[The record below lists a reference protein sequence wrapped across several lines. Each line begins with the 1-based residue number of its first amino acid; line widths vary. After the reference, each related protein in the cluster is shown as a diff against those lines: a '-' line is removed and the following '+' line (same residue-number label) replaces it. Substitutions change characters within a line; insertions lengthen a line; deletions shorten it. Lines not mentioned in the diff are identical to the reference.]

1 MRYEG
6 RVFRPPSE
14 GRSFILQATIGCAH
28 NECVFC
34 SMYKEKKFRARPT
47 EDVLED
53 IREAR
58 NMYPFVKR
66 IFIADGNAL
75 ALSMERLL
83 PILNA
88 IKETFPECERI
99 GVYGAP
105 MDILRKTDEEL
116 AKLKDLGLG
125 IIYLGLE
132 SGSEKVLELMK
143 KGVTATQMIASANKV
158 KRAGIS
164 LSVTVISGLGGEEF
178 TEDHATETGR
188 VLSQMNPDYI
198 GVLTLLVDEMT
209 EIHEMI
215 EKKKF
220 KLLSSK
226 EILDELYKIMLGIKV
241 DECMFRSNHASNY
254 FALAGDLPRDKE
266 RLLEEIQEAIKDEEL
281 LKGEELRGL

>member
-28 NECVFC
+28 NDCAFC
-34 SMYKEKKFRARPT
+34 SMYKEKQFRARPT
-47 EDVLED
+47 EEVLED

-58 NMYPFVKR
+58 DMYPFVKR

-83 PILNA
+83 PILKS

-105 MDILRKTDEEL
+105 MDILRKTQEEL
-116 AKLKDLGLG
+116 ETLKALGLG

-132 SGSEKVLELMK
+132 SGSDKVLELMK
-143 KGVTATQMIASANKV
+143 KGVTAKEMVESASKV
-158 KRAGIS
+158 KAAGIP
-164 LSVTVISGLGGEEF
+164 LSVTVISGLGGEDF
-178 TEDHATETGR
+178 SKDHASETAK
-188 VLSQMNPDYI
+188 VLSQMDPDYI
-198 GVLTLLVDEMT
+198 GVLTLLVDEMA

-215 EKKKF
+215 EDGRF

-226 EILDELYKIMLGIKV
+226 VILEELYDIMSGIDV
-241 DECMFRSNHASNY
+241 SNCMFRSNHASNY
-254 FALAGDLPRDKE
+254 FALAGDLPVDKE
-266 RLLEEIQEAIKDEEL
+266 RLLNEIKEAIKDEEL
-281 LKGEELRGL
+281 LKSEGLRGL